1 MKPSYKALL
10 KDVTTIILDV
20 DGVLT
25 DGTVHLVGDDM
36 VRSMSTRDG
45 YAMQLAVKKGLR
57 ICIIT
62 GGRSENVRDR
72 LMKLGVSDVFLGIHN
87 KLEVY
92 DKYLADH
99 NLSAENVMYMGDDIP
114 DYFVL
119 ERSGVAT
126 CPHDAAEEIKAVCDY
141 VSNKNGGRG
150 AVRDVIEQTLKV
162 QGLWFDPSVP
172 SI

>member
-10 KDVTTIILDV
+10 KDVKAIILDV

-45 YAMQLAVKKGLR
+45 YALQLAVKRGLKM
-57 ICIIT
+57 CVIT
-62 GGRSENVRDR
+62 GGKSENVKDR
-72 LMKLGVSDVFLGIHN
+72 LTRLGIADVFLGVHD
-87 KLEVY
+87 KVAVY
-92 DKYLADH
+92 DQYLAD
-99 NLSAENVMYMGDDIP
+99 NGLSAENVLYMGDDIP
-114 DYFVL
+114 DYFVM

-126 CPHDAAEEIKAVCDY
+126 CPHDACEEIKAISDY

-150 AVRDVIEQTLKV
+150 AVRDVVEQTLKV